1 MKKIIVYVA
10 LMVSSLVFSQNAF
23 DKLEDKDG
31 VESIVVSKKMFDLMS
46 KVKVDAKDKE
56 MQQYMNLLKKLDNL
70 QAYYT
75 SQVKWS
81 GDLNAAVASYLKL
94 NPLDAISST
103 TQDGNAIKVYG
114 KTDANETNVKEVL
127 VVVYGNFNGVK
138 TSIVSIKGDFPL
150 SEIALLVKKLN
161 LPGADILSKIE
172 KK

>member
-46 KVKVDAKDKE
+46 KVKVDVKDKE

-70 QAYYT
+70 QA
-75 SQVKWS
+75 
-81 GDLNAAVASYLKL
+81 AASYLKS
-94 NPLDAISST
+94 NPLETITTS
-103 TQDGNAIKVYG
+103 TQDGNVIKVYG

-127 VVVYGNFNGVK
+127 VVVNGNFNGVK

>member
-10 LMVSSLVFSQNAF
+10 LMISSLVFSQNAF
-23 DKLEDKDG
+23 DKLEDKEG
-31 VESIVVSKKMFDLMS
+31 VESIVVSKKMFELMS

-70 QAYYT
+70 QAVYS
-75 SQVKWS
+75 SQSKWS
-81 GDLNAAVASYLKL
+81 GDLNAAAAAYLKS

-103 TQDGNAIKVYG
+103 TQDGNMIKVYG

-127 VVVYGNFNGVK
+127 VVVNGNFNGVK

-150 SEIALLVKKLN
+150 NEISLIVKKLN
-161 LPGADILSKIE
+161 LPGADILSKID

>member
-10 LMVSSLVFSQNAF
+10 LMISSLVFSQNAF
-23 DKLEDKDG
+23 DKLEDKEG
-31 VESIVVSKKMFDLMS
+31 VESIVVSKKMFELMS

-70 QAYYT
+70 QAVYT
-75 SQVKWS
+75 SQSKWS
-81 GDLNAAVASYLKL
+81 GDLNAAAAAYLKS

-103 TQDGNAIKVYG
+103 TQDGNMIKVYG
-114 KTDANETNVKEVL
+114 KTDATETNVNEVL
-127 VVVYGNFNGVK
+127 VVVNGNFNGVK

-150 SEIALLVKKLN
+150 NEIALIVKKLN
-161 LPGADILSKIE
+161 LPGADILSKID

>member
-10 LMVSSLVFSQNAF
+10 LMISSLVFSQNAF
-23 DKLEDKDG
+23 DKLEDKEG
-31 VESIVVSKKMFDLMS
+31 VESIVVSKKMFELMS

-56 MQQYMNLLKKLDNL
+56 MQQYMSLLKKLDNL
-70 QAYYT
+70 QAVYT
-75 SQVKWS
+75 SQSKWS
-81 GDLNAAVASYLKL
+81 GDLNAAASAYLKS

-103 TQDGNAIKVYG
+103 TQDGNVIKVYG

-127 VVVYGNFNGVK
+127 VVVNGNFKGVK

-150 SEIALLVKKLN
+150 NEIALIVKKLN
-161 LPGADILSKIE
+161 LPGADILSKID

>member
-1 MKKIIVYVA
+1 
-10 LMVSSLVFSQNAF
+10 
-23 DKLEDKDG
+23 
-31 VESIVVSKKMFDLMS
+31 MS

-70 QAYYT
+70 QAVYS
-75 SQVKWS
+75 SQSKWS
-81 GDLNAAVASYLKL
+81 GDLNAAAAAYLKS

-103 TQDGNAIKVYG
+103 TQDGNMIKVYG

-127 VVVYGNFNGVK
+127 VVVNGNFNGVK

-150 SEIALLVKKLN
+150 NEIALIVKKLN
-161 LPGADILSKIE
+161 LPGADILSKID

>member
-70 QAYYT
+70 
-75 SQVKWS
+75 SVRK
-81 GDLNAAVASYLKL
+81 KL
-94 NPLDAISST
+94 IGGFSAILLITLAIS
-103 TQDGNAIKVYG
+103 
-114 KTDANETNVKEVL
+114 
-127 VVVYGNFNGVK
+127 
-138 TSIVSIKGDFPL
+138 
-150 SEIALLVKKLN
+150 
-161 LPGADILSKIE
+161 ILSYQALNNLLRIE
-172 KK
+172 SPVDC

>member
-1 MKKIIVYVA
+1 M
-10 LMVSSLVFSQNAF
+10 
-23 DKLEDKDG
+23 
-31 VESIVVSKKMFDLMS
+31 
-46 KVKVDAKDKE
+46 
-56 MQQYMNLLKKLDNL
+56 
-70 QAYYT
+70 
-75 SQVKWS
+75 
-81 GDLNAAVASYLKL
+81 ASYLKS

-127 VVVYGNFNGVK
+127 VVVNGNFNGVK

-161 LPGADILSKIE
+161 LPGADILSKID